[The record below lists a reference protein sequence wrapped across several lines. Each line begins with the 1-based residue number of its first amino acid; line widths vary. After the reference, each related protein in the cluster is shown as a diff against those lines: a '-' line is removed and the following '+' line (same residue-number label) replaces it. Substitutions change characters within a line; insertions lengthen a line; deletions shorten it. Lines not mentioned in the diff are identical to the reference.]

1 MTEEQKKDDRQHL
14 ILELEY
20 KNGEKYSM
28 PVYVNKEGL
37 RAMIRSSE
45 GKLEDHP
52 KVNFYRKRDF
62 YRKGEKK
69 PVFSFMG

>member
-1 MTEEQKKDDRQHL
+1 MTEEQKKDNRRHL

-20 KNGEKYSM
+20 KNGERYSM
-28 PVYVNKEGL
+28 PVYVDKEGL

-52 KVNFYRKRDF
+52 KVNFYRKKDF
-62 YRKGEKK
+62 CR
-69 PVFSFMG
+69 

>member
-1 MTEEQKKDDRQHL
+1 MAEEQKKDKQHL

-20 KNGEKYSM
+20 KNGERYSM

-52 KVNFYRKRDF
+52 KVNFYRRKDF
-62 YRKGEKK
+62 YRRGEKK

>member
-1 MTEEQKKDDRQHL
+1 MTEEQKKDNRQHL

-20 KNGEKYSM
+20 KNGERYSM
-28 PVYVNKEGL
+28 PVYVDKEGL

-52 KVNFYRKRDF
+52 KVNFYRK
-62 YRKGEKK
+62 GEKK

>member
-1 MTEEQKKDDRQHL
+1 MAEEQKKDKQHL

-28 PVYVNKEGL
+28 PVYVYKEGL
-37 RAMIRSSE
+37 RAMIRTSE

-52 KVNFYRKRDF
+52 RVNFYRRKDF
-62 YRKGEKK
+62 YRRGEKK
-69 PVFSFMG
+69 PVFSFMGW

>member
-20 KNGEKYSM
+20 KNGERYSM

-52 KVNFYRKRDF
+52 AVNFYRKKDF
-62 YRKGEKK
+62 YRKVEKK

>member
-1 MTEEQKKDDRQHL
+1 MSEEQKKDKQHL

-20 KNGEKYSM
+20 NNGERYSM

-52 KVNFYRKRDF
+52 KVNFYRKKDF

>member
-1 MTEEQKKDDRQHL
+1 
-14 ILELEY
+14 
-20 KNGEKYSM
+20 M
-28 PVYVNKEGL
+28 PVYVDKEGL

-52 KVNFYRKRDF
+52 KVNFYRKKDF

>member
-1 MTEEQKKDDRQHL
+1 MAEEQKQDKQHL

-20 KNGEKYSM
+20 KNGERYSM
-28 PVYVNKEGL
+28 PVYVDKEGL

-52 KVNFYRKRDF
+52 KVNFYRKKDF
-62 YRKGEKK
+62 YRRGGKK

>member
-1 MTEEQKKDDRQHL
+1 MAEEQKKDDRQHL

-20 KNGEKYSM
+20 KNGERYSM
-28 PVYVNKEGL
+28 PVYVDKEGL

-52 KVNFYRKRDF
+52 KVNFYRKKNF

>member
-1 MTEEQKKDDRQHL
+1 MAEEQKKDGQHL

-28 PVYVNKEGL
+28 PVYVDKEGL
-37 RAMIRSSE
+37 RAMIRCSE

-52 KVNFYRKRDF
+52 KVNFYRKKDF

>member
-1 MTEEQKKDDRQHL
+1 MGK
-14 ILELEY
+14 
-20 KNGEKYSM
+20 KYSM
-28 PVYVNKEGL
+28 PVYVDKEGL

-52 KVNFYRKRDF
+52 KVNFYRKKDF
-62 YRKGEKK
+62 YRRGEKK

>member
-1 MTEEQKKDDRQHL
+1 MAEEQKQDKQHL

-20 KNGEKYSM
+20 KNGERYSM
-28 PVYVNKEGL
+28 PVYVDKEGL
-37 RAMIRSSE
+37 RAMIRCSE

-52 KVNFYRKRDF
+52 MVNFYRKKDF

>member
-1 MTEEQKKDDRQHL
+1 MAEEQKKDGQHL

-28 PVYVNKEGL
+28 PVYVDKEGL
-37 RAMIRSSE
+37 RAMIRCSE

-52 KVNFYRKRDF
+52 KVNFYRKKDF
-62 YRKGEKK
+62 YRRGEKK

>member
-1 MTEEQKKDDRQHL
+1 MTEEQKKDDRRHL

-20 KNGEKYSM
+20 KNGERYSM
-28 PVYVNKEGL
+28 PVYVDKEGL

-52 KVNFYRKRDF
+52 KVNFYRK
-62 YRKGEKK
+62 GEKK

>member
-20 KNGEKYSM
+20 KNGERYSM

-52 KVNFYRKRDF
+52 AVNFYRKKGF

>member
-1 MTEEQKKDDRQHL
+1 MTEEQKKDRQHL

-28 PVYVNKEGL
+28 PVYVDKEGL

-52 KVNFYRKRDF
+52 KVNFYRKKDF

-69 PVFSFMG
+69 LVFSFMG

>member
-1 MTEEQKKDDRQHL
+1 MAEEQKKDDRQHL

-20 KNGEKYSM
+20 KNGERYSM

-52 KVNFYRKRDF
+52 KVNFYRK
-62 YRKGEKK
+62 GEKK

>member
-1 MTEEQKKDDRQHL
+1 MTEEQKKDDRRHL

-20 KNGEKYSM
+20 KNGERYSM
-28 PVYVNKEGL
+28 PVYVDKEGL
-37 RAMIRSSE
+37 RAMIRTSE

-52 KVNFYRKRDF
+52 KVNFYRK
-62 YRKGEKK
+62 GEKK

>member
-1 MTEEQKKDDRQHL
+1 MAEEQKKDKQHL

-20 KNGEKYSM
+20 NNGERYSM
-28 PVYVNKEGL
+28 PVYVDKEGL
-37 RAMIRSSE
+37 RAMIRTSE

-52 KVNFYRKRDF
+52 RVNFYRRKDF
-62 YRKGEKK
+62 YRRGEKK